1 MVIVC
6 PWNAARL
13 RVITEP
19 ERPGLGLRWFGFNA
33 ESGLSQKSVDEGGPV
48 LDALEPVLHDV
59 TAASWLGELQEP
71 RLPRLFF
78 MFAQA
83 GVHAAAHA
91 LGRGPVPEGA
101 APRASCV
108 YSLRGKA
115 PSTSG
120 PITCSL

>member
-1 MVIVC
+1 MV
-6 PWNAARL
+6 
-13 RVITEP
+13 RV
-19 ERPGLGLRWFGFNA
+19 FNA

-83 GVHAAAHA
+83 GVHCCGARP
-91 LGRGPVPEGA
+91 GRGPVPEGA

-108 YSLRGKA
+108 YHARKGPEYIGPDHL
-115 PSTSG
+115 PPVSTFIADWMADSFAD
-120 PITCSL
+120 LAAVKH